1 MHTAVSLC
9 PAAHLQRVMEVQMT
23 PEPFETDATDG
34 IHRRTFLRL
43 LGTVA
48 AYGVG
53 GGALTPLVASCS
65 EKTPST
71 SGGSKSGGGSIS
83 VGVFQNPDSLDPS
96 VTGLVTVSQVL
107 FAVFDPLM
115 WKFPGDDNYYPG
127 LAERYTVTP
136 DATRYTFFL
145 KKGVKFHD
153 GTPLTADAIK
163 ATFDHIADPVTKSR
177 SAVGALGPYQG
188 TRVVDAH
195 TAEVTFSKPNA
206 AFVNEMTAATLSI
219 SSPTALKKY
228 GADYALHPVGTG
240 PFIFKQ
246 FVSDQR
252 VVVVRNPDYKWGP
265 APLGA
270 GPATLKQ
277 ITFRVLPDPSAQN
290 NALTTGELQVAQSLN
305 PADVTAAVKSGKK
318 KLTSLS
324 TGMPY
329 CIMINAQKAPTDDL
343 AVRQALQFGVNRKT
357 IVDTLFKGLY
367 QPASSVLTPGTPGYA
382 ASQDKY
388 AFDKGKAEQL
398 LDSAG
403 WRRSGKNVRQR
414 NGQKLQ
420 LEFINISGFGF
431 DGISQLMQAQ
441 YRELGIDTRITD
453 QAFPSVATTYNQGK
467 QNLANWFYYD
477 VDPYLLNTVF
487 TCAQVKS
494 GFNWEHYC
502 NPSLDNQITAA
513 NGSADT
519 AAREAKY
526 QQIVQTL
533 VDSATIIPIYDLQ
546 TTAVTDSRLSGIKFS
561 TTAQPLFHS
570 ARF

>member
-1 MHTAVSLC
+1 MTTEFPIQPTDDAGAV
-9 PAAHLQRVMEVQMT
+9 
-23 PEPFETDATDG
+23 
-34 IHRRTFLRL
+34 HRRTFLRL
-43 LGTVA
+43 LGSLGV
-48 AYGVG
+48 YGVG
-53 GGALTPLVASCS
+53 GGAVTSLLASCS
-65 EKTPST
+65 EKSPSAGNG
-71 SGGSKSGGGSIS
+71 SGSGGGSIT

-115 WKFPGDDNYYPG
+115 WKFPNDENYYPG

-145 KKGVKFHD
+145 KKNVKFHD
-153 GTPLTADAIK
+153 GTPFTADAVK
-163 ATFDHIADPVTKSR
+163 ATFDHIADPATKSR
-177 SAVGALGPYQG
+177 SAIGALGPYKS
-188 TRVVDAH
+188 TRVVDKY

-206 AFVNEMTAATLSI
+206 AFVNEMTSAPLSI

-228 GADYALHPVGTG
+228 GANYASHPVGTG
-240 PFIFKQ
+240 PFVFKQ

-252 VVVVRNPDYKWGP
+252 VVVAQNPDYKWGP
-265 APLGA
+265 APLGT

-290 NALTTGELQVAQSLN
+290 NALTTGELQLAQSLN
-305 PADVTAAVKSGKK
+305 PSDVTAAVKSGKK

-329 CIMINAQKAPTDDL
+329 CIMLNAQKSPTDEL
-343 AVRQALQFGVNRKT
+343 AVRQALQFGVNRKA

-382 ASQDKY
+382 PTQNIY
-388 AFDKGKAEQL
+388 RFDKSKAEQL

-403 WRRSGKNVRQR
+403 WRRSGNGIRQR
-414 NGQKLQ
+414 NGQKFH
-420 LEFINISGFGF
+420 LEYINISGFGF

-441 YRELGIDTRITD
+441 FRELGIDTRITD

-467 QNLANWFYYD
+467 HNLANWFYYD

-487 TCAQVKS
+487 TCAQIQS

-502 NPSLDNQITAA
+502 NPTIDAQITAA
-513 NGSADT
+513 NGEANT

-526 QQIVQTL
+526 QQLVQTL
-533 VDSATIIPIYDLQ
+533 VESATIIPIYNLQ
-546 TTAVTDSRLSGIKFS
+546 TTAVTGPRVSGIKFS

-570 ARF
+570 ARA